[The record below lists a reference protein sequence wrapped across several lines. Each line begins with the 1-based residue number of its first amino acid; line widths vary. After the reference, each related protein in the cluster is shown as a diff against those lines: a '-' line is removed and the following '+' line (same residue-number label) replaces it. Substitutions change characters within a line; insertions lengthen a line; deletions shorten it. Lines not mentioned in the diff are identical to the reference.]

1 MTAIGSGR
9 RERRRLGPAGQNPTL
24 RTRDVAPESDEDVD
38 WASDEVEEP
47 EDGPGARA
55 TARRNDRR
63 GKRGDKVERTEHDKW
78 RRWAWAALVFSI
90 LGVIWGLTLSTILLN
105 RSGDNTAELIS
116 LFEESQERRDALAR
130 QSAQNQAEKQ
140 AALKATQAE
149 SQAYRARSQA
159 ARASEAESN
168 ASARRALAEASL
180 AGARAR
186 QAERDAGASPSD
198 AQRSLDR
205 TIELQRAL
213 DRNADLQ
220 RTLERNIDLLRTLE
234 RSIDLQRTVDT
245 TRDLQERLKEAIDAL
260 RQAISDLR
268 PRP

>member
-1 MTAIGSGR
+1 MSDGDW
-9 RERRRLGPAGQNPTL
+9 ERQAEPDPPDE
-24 RTRDVAPESDEDVD
+24 DVAPESDEDVA

-47 EDGPGARA
+47 DDRRGARA
-55 TARRNDRR
+55 SGRRNDRR
-63 GKRGDKVERTEHDKW
+63 AKTGDKVERTEHDKW

-105 RSGDNTAELIS
+105 RSGDNTAELIA

-149 SQAYRARSQA
+149 SQAFRAQSQA

-168 ASARRALAEASL
+168 ASARRAQAQATL
-180 AGARAR
+180 AGARTQ
-186 QAERDAGASPSD
+186 QAERADRALPSPSD

-205 TIELQRAL
+205 TDDLQRTL

-220 RTLERNIDLLRTLE
+220 GTLERNIDLLRTLE
-234 RSIDLQRTVDT
+234 RSIDLQRTLDT
-245 TRDLQERLKEAIDAL
+245 TRDLQKRLKEAVDAL

>member
-1 MTAIGSGR
+1 MSDGDWDRQA
-9 RERRRLGPAGQNPTL
+9 EPDPPDE
-24 RTRDVAPESDEDVD
+24 DVAPESDQDD
-38 WASDEVEEP
+38 AWASDEIDEP
-47 EDGPGARA
+47 EDGRGSSASG
-55 TARRNDRR
+55 RRNDRR
-63 GKRGDKVERTEHDKW
+63 GKSREKVERTEHDKW

-130 QSAQNQAEKQ
+130 QTAQNQDEKQ

-149 SQAYRARSQA
+149 SQSYRARSQA

-180 AGARAR
+180 AGARTR
-186 QAERDAGASPSD
+186 QAERAPGDV
-198 AQRSLDR
+198 QRSLER